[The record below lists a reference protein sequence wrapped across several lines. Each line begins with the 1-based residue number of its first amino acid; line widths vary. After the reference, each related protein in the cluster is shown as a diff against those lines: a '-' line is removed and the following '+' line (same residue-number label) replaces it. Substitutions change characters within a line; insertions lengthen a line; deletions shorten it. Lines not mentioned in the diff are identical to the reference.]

1 MAALRGRVQA
11 GNMPLCQPVRG
22 DPMAYD
28 ETTAA
33 RVRKLLAG
41 QRDVAEKKMM
51 GGLCFMVNNTM
62 CCTVSG
68 RGGMLIRIGPEAHAR
83 MLQEPHASPMEMRG
97 RIMTGFVRVAPEG
110 YQSDADLNRWVR
122 RGLDFV
128 AAMPKETKSK
138 RAASR
143 KTAAKTGGAAK
154 AKAPPRGL
162 ARKGPR

>member
-1 MAALRGRVQA
+1 
-11 GNMPLCQPVRG
+11 
-22 DPMAYD
+22 MAYD

-41 QRDVAEKKMM
+41 QRYLVEKKMM

-68 RGGMLIRIGPEAHAR
+68 RGGMLIRVGPEAHAR
-83 MLQEPHASPMEMRG
+83 VLEERHASPMEMRG

-110 YQSDADLNRWVR
+110 YQTDVELKKWVK

-128 AAMPKETKSK
+128 APMP
-138 RAASR
+138 A
-143 KTAAKTGGAAK
+143 KTAARKTPLRKAAAAKPKVIAK
-154 AKAPPRGL
+154 AKAPPRDQ
-162 ARKGPR
+162 AQKGPRR